1 MPPRS
6 RSRSRSSLRGS
17 SAPSAP
23 STAPRS
29 TSELH
34 DVILVAVI
42 DNAVKEVGLCAF
54 NVSSFDIELRQFAD
68 NNTYASTIA
77 VLRMLDPSQI
87 ILSSSSYETALHES
101 IIAVPELSLKRV
113 SLFLSFPCFHF
124 PFNAPNSPLTACR
137 LHVTFSRSSS

>member
-17 SAPSAP
+17 SAPSP
-23 STAPRS
+23 SSTAPRS

-68 NNTYASTIA
+68 NNTYASTVA

-87 ILSSSSYETALHES
+87 IMSSSSYETALHES
-101 IIAVPELSLKRV
+101 IIAEPDLSLKRV
-113 SLFLSFPCFHF
+113 SFSFRFRVF
-124 PFNAPNSPLTACR
+124 IF
-137 LHVTFSRSSS
+137 RSTPSMIF